1 MLYYYMIDYYCYI
14 YNKPIGK
21 KFSIFRFLDFII
33 FVIEDDHIN
42 HIDDYVISSNT
53 ISQYK
58 SYFIS
63 FSIFLNI
70 TFKKDYG
77 WCISGMVFKTYIFC
91 YYYYY
96 NKYLLGYLWYCIGM
110 ISFHIRIDTLS
121 LIYPFN
127 FFFLLLIIFDF

>member
-1 MLYYYMIDYYCYI
+1 MYI
-14 YNKPIGK
+14 LFDNMCFFIIWLIIIVIYYNKPIGK

-33 FVIEDDHIN
+33 FAIEDEHIN

-58 SYFIS
+58 SYFFF

-70 TFKKDYG
+70 TFKKDSG

-96 NKYLLGYLWYCIGM
+96 YNKYLYGYLWYCIGDDI
-110 ISFHIRIDTLS
+110 ISHTDWYTI
-121 LIYPFN
+121 FN
-127 FFFLLLIIFDF
+127 ISI